1 MNTYSHYGD
10 IDTAARRPSVSDEER
25 AELRASV
32 RDFFVKHTSPSQ
44 IVHWLETD
52 PGYDPAVLTAIYTQL
67 ALPSIRIPER
77 FGGMGYGWQ
86 ELGVVLEETGRA
98 LTGVPFLSGQ
108 IAAAA
113 LLELGDEEGR
123 SRVLSGLAS
132 GANRC
137 TVAGLSERGPLSFGV
152 RAEPAD
158 SPEVSWSLDGT
169 ARFVID
175 GAGAD
180 TILVLAETRSG
191 PALFMPASPA
201 PGMLRRP
208 LVTMDMTRPMADIEF
223 NAVPAVPLGE
233 VSPGMEGAE
242 RLSLWAAL
250 LLSAEQLGGA
260 RSALGTTVDH
270 LRQRVQFG
278 RPLGSFQA
286 LKHRCAD
293 LLVAVRGAEAVL
305 TEALT
310 AAEAG
315 STELPVL
322 AHLAAAVCSD
332 TYVEVARAMIQMH
345 GGIGF
350 TWEHIAHVHLKRA
363 KTSQL
368 MFGTPAEHRGRL
380 AEILGLPAP
389 STRPWREIGRA
400 EARACR
406 D

>member
-1 MNTYSHYGD
+1 MKVHSHGGKAEA
-10 IDTAARRPSVSDEER
+10 AARRLIISDEER

-32 RDFFVKHTSPSQ
+32 RDFFKKHTSPAQ

-52 PGYDPAVLTAIYTQL
+52 PGYDPAVLTAIREQL
-67 ALPSIRIPER
+67 ALPAIRIPER

-108 IAAAA
+108 IAASA
-113 LLELGDEEGR
+113 LLELGDEEDQ
-123 SRVLSGLAS
+123 SRVLSELAS
-132 GANRC
+132 GTNRC
-137 TVAGLSERGPLSFGV
+137 TVAGLSERGPLSFRV
-152 RAEPAD
+152 SAEPAD
-158 SPEVSWSLDGT
+158 SAEVSWVLNGT

-175 GAGAD
+175 GTGAD

-191 PALFMPASPA
+191 PALYMPASSA
-201 PGMLRRP
+201 PGMLRTP

-223 NAVPAVPLGE
+223 NSVPATLLGNGSCAIE
-233 VSPGMEGAE
+233 DVE
-242 RLSLWAAL
+242 RLSLFAAL

-260 RSALGTTVDH
+260 RSALEITVDH

-293 LLVAVRGAEAVL
+293 LLVAVRGAEAVV
-305 TEALT
+305 TEAMV
-310 AAEAG
+310 AADTD

-332 TYVEVARAMIQMH
+332 TYLEVARAMIQMH

-368 MFGTPAEHRGRL
+368 MFGAPAEHRGRL
-380 AEILGLPAP
+380 AEILDLPAP
-389 STRPWREIGRA
+389 STRP
-400 EARACR
+400 
-406 D
+406 

>member
-67 ALPSIRIPER
+67 ALPAIRIPER

-233 VSPGMEGAE
+233 VSPAWRAPRGCPCGPRSCCPRSSSAGREAPSG
-242 RLSLWAAL
+242 RLSITSVSGCSSDAPWDPSRRSSIAAPI
-250 LLSAEQLGGA
+250 SSWRCEAP
-260 RSALGTTVDH
+260 
-270 LRQRVQFG
+270 
-278 RPLGSFQA
+278 RPS
-286 LKHRCAD
+286 
-293 LLVAVRGAEAVL
+293 
-305 TEALT
+305 
-310 AAEAG
+310 
-315 STELPVL
+315 
-322 AHLAAAVCSD
+322 
-332 TYVEVARAMIQMH
+332 
-345 GGIGF
+345 
-350 TWEHIAHVHLKRA
+350 
-363 KTSQL
+363 
-368 MFGTPAEHRGRL
+368 
-380 AEILGLPAP
+380 
-389 STRPWREIGRA
+389 
-400 EARACR
+400 
-406 D
+406 

>member
-175 GAGAD
+175 GAAP
-180 TILVLAETRSG
+180 TRSSSWPRRGRG
-191 PALFMPASPA
+191 PRFSCPLP
-201 PGMLRRP
+201 RRP
-208 LVTMDMTRPMADIEF
+208 ACC
-223 NAVPAVPLGE
+223 
-233 VSPGMEGAE
+233 
-242 RLSLWAAL
+242 
-250 LLSAEQLGGA
+250 
-260 RSALGTTVDH
+260 VD
-270 LRQRVQFG
+270 R
-278 RPLGSFQA
+278 
-286 LKHRCAD
+286 
-293 LLVAVRGAEAVL
+293 
-305 TEALT
+305 
-310 AAEAG
+310 
-315 STELPVL
+315 
-322 AHLAAAVCSD
+322 
-332 TYVEVARAMIQMH
+332 
-345 GGIGF
+345 
-350 TWEHIAHVHLKRA
+350 W
-363 KTSQL
+363 
-368 MFGTPAEHRGRL
+368 
-380 AEILGLPAP
+380 
-389 STRPWREIGRA
+389 
-400 EARACR
+400 
-406 D
+406 